1 MDSLGRI
8 RKAADE
14 SVARACGFAVLGVG
28 SVMAALSFDAL
39 LAAKSGAILTSL
51 MAAIL
56 HARAERAP
64 RRPFKTT
71 EVYAILNR
79 NLGVPAAH
87 AQLIVGNALQDSYRR
102 HGTLAL
108 WGAGA
113 MWAVTAALTLV
124 RLLG

>member
-1 MDSLGRI
+1 MDSLERI

-14 SVARACGFAVLGVG
+14 SVARACGFAVLGIG

-51 MAAIL
+51 MAAVL
-56 HARAERAP
+56 HARAEQAP
-64 RRPFKTT
+64 KRPFKTT
-71 EVYAILNR
+71 EVYAILDR
-79 NLGVPAAH
+79 KLGVPASH
-87 AQLIVGNALQDSYRR
+87 AQLLVGNALQDSYRR

-113 MWAVTAALTLV
+113 LTLV

>member
-1 MDSLGRI
+1 MEGLGRI

-14 SVARACGFAVLGVG
+14 SVARACGFAVLAVG

-51 MAAIL
+51 MAAVL
-56 HARAERAP
+56 HVRGERAP
-64 RRPFKTT
+64 TRPFKTT
-71 EVYAILNR
+71 EVYAILDR
-79 NLGVPAAH
+79 NLGVPPVH

-102 HGTLAL
+102 HWTLAL

-113 MWAVTAALTLV
+113 LWAVTAALTLV